1 MARIDRE
8 RRVLLE
14 VPSGSKMASRN
25 SQASLAAGYQLM
37 ASYLVWDL
45 QDLLQE
51 GSLRKRGA
59 QERLR
64 QFVQMLQAATRVTGP
79 AHRSRAERPRA
90 GNARAEHGRSPAG
103 HNRDEAL
110 FEMVMAARGDGDA
123 EGAGTWAQQALSVF
137 EGVEAPAWER
147 PTDRQKVHFI
157 EHEVEPFLRRLG
169 RIDQLDRYRPPSR
182 PGLER
187 R

>member
-1 MARIDRE
+1 
-8 RRVLLE
+8 
-14 VPSGSKMASRN
+14 MASRN
-25 SQASLAAGYQLM
+25 SQPSLAAGYQLM

-51 GSLRKRGA
+51 GALHKRGA
-59 QERLR
+59 QQRVR
-64 QFVQMLQAATRVTGP
+64 QFIQMLQAVTRAGEP
-79 AHRSRAERPRA
+79 ARRFRSERPRA
-90 GNARAEHGRSPAG
+90 GNARAERGRSSAA

-110 FEMVMAARGDGDA
+110 FEMVVAARGDGDA
-123 EGAGTWAQQALSVF
+123 EGAGSWAQRALSIL
-137 EGVEAPAWER
+137 EGLEAHSWER
-147 PTDRQKVHFI
+147 PTDRGNLHFI

-169 RIDQLDRYRPPSR
+169 RIDQLDQYRPPSR

>member
-1 MARIDRE
+1 
-8 RRVLLE
+8 
-14 VPSGSKMASRN
+14 
-25 SQASLAAGYQLM
+25 M
-37 ASYLVWDL
+37 ASYLVGDL
-45 QDLLQE
+45 QDLLEE

-64 QFVQMLQAATRVTGP
+64 QFVEMLQAVTRATGP
-79 AHRSRAERPRA
+79 AHWSRTERPRA
-90 GNARAEHGRSPAG
+90 GNARAEPGRSPAG

-110 FEMVMAARGDGDA
+110 FEMVVAARGDGDA
-123 EGAGTWAQQALSVF
+123 RGAGTWAQQALSVL
-137 EGVEAPAWER
+137 EGVEAHAWER
-147 PTDRQKVHFI
+147 PTDRQKIYFI

>member
-1 MARIDRE
+1 
-8 RRVLLE
+8 
-14 VPSGSKMASRN
+14 
-25 SQASLAAGYQLM
+25 M
-37 ASYLVWDL
+37 ASYLVGDL

-51 GSLRKRGA
+51 GALRERSA

-64 QFVQMLQAATRVTGP
+64 QFVQMLQAATRAQGP
-79 AHRSRAERPRA
+79 SRRSRSERPRV
-90 GNARAEHGRSPAG
+90 GNARAERGRSSAG

-110 FEMVMAARGDGDA
+110 FEMVVAARGDGDA
-123 EGAGTWAQQALSVF
+123 EGAGAWAQQALSAF
-137 EGVEAPAWER
+137 EGLEAHAWER
-147 PTDRQKVHFI
+147 PTDRRKLHFI

-169 RIDQLDRYRPPSR
+169 RIDQLDEYRPPSR

>member
-1 MARIDRE
+1 
-8 RRVLLE
+8 
-14 VPSGSKMASRN
+14 
-25 SQASLAAGYQLM
+25 M

-51 GSLRKRGA
+51 GSLRQRGA

-64 QFVQMLQAATRVTGP
+64 QFVQMLQAATRATRP
-79 AHRSRAERPRA
+79 AHRPRAERPRT
-90 GNARAEHGRSPAG
+90 GNARAERNRSPAG

-123 EGAGTWAQQALSVF
+123 ESAGTWAQRALSVF
-137 EGVEAPAWER
+137 EGLEAHSWER
-147 PTDRQKVHFI
+147 PTDCQKLHFI

-169 RIDQLDRYRPPSR
+169 RIDQLDQYRPSSR